1 MALTT
6 VPSTLTPEIFS
17 AQFFSEYVQANK
29 FSKYMG
35 TDENA
40 IIQLREELLTE
51 AGQTVVFEL
60 INELEGDGV
69 TTDSVIGNEET
80 LVQRSFRVQ
89 VNPVRHGVVSQYH
102 ERKKSPID
110 LMKAKK
116 AALKTWIL
124 KKTRTDLI
132 NALSSINGVAYTS
145 ATEGQK
151 DAWLVDN
158 ADRVLFG
165 SVVANHS
172 SLDHSTSLANI
183 DSVADVMSPEIL
195 SLAKRRAVNAS
206 PAIRPTMTKDNG
218 EEWYVAFLG
227 SNAFRDFKSSGTIT
241 QAQREA
247 WTRGEG
253 NPLFTGGNLIW
264 DGVIVVEIP
273 QIQVISGVGAA
284 GIDVEPCYLVG
295 AQALGIAWAL
305 RTEITVDE
313 TDHKWKKSV
322 AIAEIR
328 GIAKLLFGSGA
339 TDTDDLKQHGVH
351 TIYVASIPDA

>member
-6 VPSTLTPEIFS
+6 VPSTLTPEVFS
-17 AQFFSEYVQANK
+17 SQFFTEYVQTNR

-40 IIQLREELLTE
+40 IIQLREDLMTQP
-51 AGQTVVFEL
+51 GQTIVFEL
-60 INELEGDGV
+60 VNELQGDGV
-69 TTDSVIGNEET
+69 TTDAVTGNEEK
-80 LVQRSFRVQ
+80 LSQRSFRIQ
-89 VNPVRHGVVSQYH
+89 VNPVRHGVISAEH

-116 AALKTWIL
+116 IVLKTWIM

-132 NALSSINGVAYTS
+132 NALGSINGVVYSS
-145 ATEGQK
+145 ATETQK
-151 DAWLVDN
+151 NTWLTDN

-165 SVVANHS
+165 SVVGNNASNNHLN
-172 SLDHSTSLANI
+172 SLLNI
-183 DSVADVMSPEIL
+183 DAVADTMTPELL
-195 SLAKRRAVNAS
+195 SLARRRSINAV
-206 PAIRPTMTKDNG
+206 PPIRPTQTKGDNQ
-218 EEWYVAFLG
+218 EWFVCFMG

-247 WTRGEG
+247 WTRGDG
-253 NPLFTGGNLIW
+253 NPLFTGGNLVW

-273 QIQVISGVGAA
+273 QIPVISGVGAG
-284 GIDVEPCYLVG
+284 GIDVEPVYLVG
-295 AQALGIAWAL
+295 AQALGIAWAM

-322 AIAEIR
+322 AVAEIR

-339 TDTDDLKQHGVH
+339 NDTDNQKQNGVH